1 MPITLIGPGSE
12 QTLAQAES
20 VYTDSI
26 AKTLNNGVVFIAVY
40 THMWTGQAKIRN
52 ALVKL
57 GKEELARELVTNPR
71 WNLLPD
77 SWRKKF
83 SGVHSQIQKVIDQ
96 SSIGSD
102 EISFPIRGV
111 HIIARR
117 VYPDFA
123 KSIKEIELNDFNPLV
138 QQFTKQWPD
147 IVEQFRKKVTDP
159 TVWATLSS
167 KFPTSTKLA
176 YKFWIEIIRVP
187 IKLGT
192 DTTLEAVDDQE
203 MKEIVEQG
211 QRFTKNIANLVV
223 RGLEDELRGSID
235 NLLERI
241 NNKGVIKQG
250 TLEMVKTAFK
260 KLQDFDFVMTEE
272 LKTKINA
279 NKDLLLE
286 SDCKDLNHDIRH
298 DTGEMAGNLAKY
310 LQVVREQSAADANI
324 TRVFGRGRRSI
335 RT

>member
-1 MPITLIGPGSE
+1 MPITLTGPGPE
-12 QTLAQAES
+12 LPLIQDLLAP
-20 VYTDSI
+20 TDSI

-57 GKEELARELVTNPR
+57 GQEELARELVTNPR
-71 WNLLPD
+71 WNLLPA

-83 SGVHSQIQKVIDQ
+83 SGVHSQIQRVIDQ
-96 SSIGSD
+96 TSINAS

-117 VYPDFA
+117 SYPDFA
-123 KSIKEIELNDFNPLV
+123 KSVKEIEQNDFQPLV
-138 QQFTKQWPD
+138 KQFVKQWPNIMD
-147 IVEQFRKKVTDP
+147 QFRKQITEP
-159 TVWATLSS
+159 HVWQALSS
-167 KFPTSTKLA
+167 KFPSQTKLA
-176 YKFWIEIIRVP
+176 DKFWIEIIRVP

-192 DTTLEAVDDQE
+192 DAALEAVDDQE
-203 MKEIVEQG
+203 MKDIVEQG

-223 RGLEDELRGSID
+223 KGLEDELRDSID

-250 TLEMVKTAFK
+250 TLDMVKTAFK
-260 KLQDFDFVMTEE
+260 KLQDFDFVMTDE
-272 LKTKINA
+272 LKAKINTHKSVLMA
-279 NKDLLLE
+279 
-286 SDCKDLNHDIRH
+286 SDCKELNHDIRH
-298 DTGEMAGNLAKY
+298 MEGQMASNLTKY
-310 LQVVREQSAADANI
+310 LQVVREQSAADASI
-324 TRVFGRGRRSI
+324 ARAFGRGRRSI

>member
-1 MPITLIGPGSE
+1 MPITLTGPGPE
-12 QTLAQAES
+12 KALAQES
-20 VYTDSI
+20 VSTDSI

-77 SWRKKF
+77 AWRKKF
-83 SGVHSQIQKVIDQ
+83 SAVHSQIQKVIDQ

-111 HIIARR
+111 HIMARR
-117 VYPDFA
+117 AYPEFA
-123 KSIKEIELNDFNPLV
+123 TQVKEIEKNDFQPLV
-138 QQFTKQWPD
+138 SQFVKHWPD
-147 IVEQFRKKVTDP
+147 IIEEFRQKITEAS
-159 TVWATLSS
+159 VWSTLSS
-167 KFPTSTKLA
+167 KFPSQTKLA
-176 YKFWIEIIRVP
+176 EKFWVEIIRVP

-192 DTTLEAVDDQE
+192 DTTLEAVDDRE
-203 MKEIVEQG
+203 MQDIVAQG
-211 QRFTKNIANLVV
+211 QRFTKSIANLVV
-223 RGLEDELRGSID
+223 KGLEDELRDSID
-235 NLLERI
+235 NLLDRI
-241 NNKGVIKQG
+241 RDKGVIKQG

-260 KLQDFDFVMTEE
+260 KLQDFDFVMTDE
-272 LKTKINA
+272 LKAKINA
-279 NKDLLLE
+279 NKTLLAD
-286 SDCKDLNHDIRH
+286 SDCKELNHDIRH
-298 DTGEMAGNLAKY
+298 DSGAMADSLVKY

-324 TRVFGRGRRSI
+324 TRAFGRGRRSI

>member
-1 MPITLIGPGSE
+1 MPITLSGPGADPA
-12 QTLAQAES
+12 LES
-20 VYTDSI
+20 VSADSI

-57 GKEELARELVTNPR
+57 GKEELARELVTDPR

-117 VYPDFA
+117 TYTYFA
-123 KSIKEIELNDFNPLV
+123 KSVKEIEKNDFQPLV
-138 QQFTKQWPD
+138 SQFVKHWPD

-159 TVWATLSS
+159 MVWSALSS
-167 KFPTSTKLA
+167 KFPTQTKLSD
-176 YKFWIEIIRVP
+176 KFWIEIIRVP
-187 IKLGT
+187 IKLGM
-192 DTTLEAVDDQE
+192 DTTLEAVDDRE
-203 MKEIVEQG
+203 MQEIVEQG

-223 RGLEDELRGSID
+223 RGLENELHDSID

-241 NNKGVIKQG
+241 NTKGVIKQG

-260 KLQDFDFVMTEE
+260 KLQDFDFVMTDE

-279 NKDLLLE
+279 NKSLLMD

-298 DTGEMAGNLAKY
+298 DSGEMASSLVKY
-310 LQVVREQSAADANI
+310 LQVVREQSAADATI
-324 TRVFGRGRRSI
+324 ARAFGRGRRLI